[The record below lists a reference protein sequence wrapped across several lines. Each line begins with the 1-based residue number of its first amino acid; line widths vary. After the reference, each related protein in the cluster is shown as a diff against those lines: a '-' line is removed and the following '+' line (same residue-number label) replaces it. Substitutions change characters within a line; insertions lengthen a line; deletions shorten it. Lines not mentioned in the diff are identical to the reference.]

1 MDPTALQHAVE
12 HAGIAATG
20 IGFLAGLLFSV
31 NPVAMAAIPV
41 SLAYVTKARETRQAI
56 VFGAL
61 FIAGMILTHVVL
73 GFTAGTGGQWVESL
87 LGRGW
92 GLFLGPLLILL
103 GFVWPGWLRLQLPS
117 LGFRAKRPGGAAG
130 AFLLGIP
137 FSIAICP
144 VCTPALLVLLGVAAS
159 LGSPLNGS
167 ILLFAFALGRAIPVA
182 LGAIAIGWLKN
193 LGRLSK
199 FAHAFEVLGGLALI
213 VSGIY
218 MLNAYFFWI
227 PSLAA

>member
-1 MDPTALQHAVE
+1 VDLTALQHAVE

-20 IGFLAGLLFSV
+20 VGFFAGLLFSV
-31 NPVAMAAIPV
+31 NPVAIAAIPV
-41 SLAYVTKARETRQAI
+41 SLAYVVKARERREAI

-73 GFTAGTGGQWVESL
+73 GVVAGVGGQWVESL
-87 LGRGW
+87 HGRGW

-103 GFVWPGWLRLQLPS
+103 GLVWPGWLRLPLPS
-117 LGFRAKRPGGAAG
+117 LGFRAKRPSGASG

-159 LGSPLNGS
+159 LGSPLTGGV
-167 ILLFAFALGRAIPVA
+167 LLLAFALGRAIPVA
-182 LGAIAIGWLKN
+182 LGAIAIGWLKS
-193 LGRLSK
+193 LRRLSK
-199 FAHAFEVLGGLALI
+199 FVHAFEVLGGLALI
-213 VSGIY
+213 VSGVY